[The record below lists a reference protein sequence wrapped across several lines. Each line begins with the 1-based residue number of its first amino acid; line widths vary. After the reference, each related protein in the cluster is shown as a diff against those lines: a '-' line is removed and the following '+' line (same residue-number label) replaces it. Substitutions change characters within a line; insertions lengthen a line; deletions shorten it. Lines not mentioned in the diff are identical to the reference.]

1 MYAVIKTG
9 GKQYRVS
16 PGEVVK
22 IEKLAAAVGEP
33 VVFSE
38 VLMVGDGA
46 ELKVGAPLVDNAK
59 VKGTVQAQKRD
70 KKIVVYTYKK
80 RKGYHKKS
88 GHRQDITLVR
98 IDEVVED

>member
-16 PGEVVK
+16 PGELVK
-22 IEKLAAAVGEP
+22 IEKLPAAVGEP

-46 ELKVGAPLVDNAK
+46 EVKVGSPLLANAQ
-59 VKGTVQAQKRD
+59 VKGTVEAQERD
-70 KKIVVYTYKK
+70 KKLIAYTYKK
-80 RKGYHKKS
+80 RKGYHKKH
-88 GHRQDITLVR
+88 GHRQSVTLVR
-98 IDEVVED
+98 INEVVKE